1 MVRNKSSPAK
11 SMNVGQSGGAGKAMR
26 GANAMYGNLVA
37 EVATEVD
44 LICVCK
50 PQERIKAAFYVPRP
64 HELHAN
70 IECPFRRLNKVQTW

>member
-37 EVATEVD
+37 EVATEESH
-44 LICVCK
+44 
-50 PQERIKAAFYVPRP
+50 PQSV
-64 HELHAN
+64 
-70 IECPFRRLNKVQTW
+70 RRLDAPSCCLGPGPR